1 MGGRERELLLDAF
14 DSGWL
19 APLGPHVDGFEREMA
34 TRVGVKDAAAL
45 SSGTASLHLAL
56 HMLGIGPGDRVIAPT
71 LTFIATVTP
80 VIHLGAEVVL
90 VDSCK
95 ESWNIDPQGLAD
107 ELRESAEAGC
117 LPKAVISVDL
127 YGQCADYDAI
137 EELCAK
143 YEVPLI
149 EDAAESLGA
158 SYGGRAAGSFGAMS
172 VLSFNGNKIIT
183 TSGGGMLLSDRE
195 EWVVRARKLASQAK
209 EPVAHYEHLEVGFNY
224 RMSNVLAAMG
234 RGQLE
239 TLDEHL
245 QARRRHNG
253 AYRDG
258 LGGLPGVDFMP
269 LDPRGEPNHWLTCVT
284 IDPARFGADRETI
297 RLHLE
302 TLNIESRA
310 VWKPMHLQ
318 PALKGV
324 RCRGGEVSESLF
336 ERGLCLP
343 SGSGMS
349 DADRDSVV
357 AAIQA
362 CHRNVNS
369 SQVSMS

>member
-269 LDPRGEPNHWLTCVT
+269 LDPRGEPN
-284 IDPARFGADRETI
+284 
-297 RLHLE
+297 
-302 TLNIESRA
+302 IESRA